1 MFIFQTVYKL
11 ILQLLC
17 SQAKLLK
24 DCVANATGFYLS
36 MFLLLYM
43 TVTNSEKEKEKK
55 TVQYPVVYTNN
66 HLYVVYIGKLKRG
79 FQILFNTY
87 IAV

>member
-24 DCVANATGFYLS
+24 DCVASATGFYLF

-55 TVQYPVVYTNN
+55 NCTVSSC
-66 HLYVVYIGKLKRG
+66 LYKQSFVCCLHREIKERLPD
-79 FQILFNTY
+79 FI
-87 IAV
+87 